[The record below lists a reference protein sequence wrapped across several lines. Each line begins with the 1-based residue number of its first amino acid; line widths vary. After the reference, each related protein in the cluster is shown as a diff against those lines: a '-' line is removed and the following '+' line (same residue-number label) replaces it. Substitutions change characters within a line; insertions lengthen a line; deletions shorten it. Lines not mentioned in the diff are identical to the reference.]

1 MEEKIRLNCFGGA
14 FTFLITFEAVS
25 PRGDELLP
33 FDEGVGESVVEG
45 PTLFTATGEGSL
57 KKEQT

>member
-1 MEEKIRLNCFGGA
+1 M
-14 FTFLITFEAVS
+14 TFEAVS

-57 KKEQT
+57 KNKSRLF

>member
-1 MEEKIRLNCFGGA
+1 MM
-14 FTFLITFEAVS
+14 TFEAVS

-57 KKEQT
+57 KKKSRLRTRAALNQLK